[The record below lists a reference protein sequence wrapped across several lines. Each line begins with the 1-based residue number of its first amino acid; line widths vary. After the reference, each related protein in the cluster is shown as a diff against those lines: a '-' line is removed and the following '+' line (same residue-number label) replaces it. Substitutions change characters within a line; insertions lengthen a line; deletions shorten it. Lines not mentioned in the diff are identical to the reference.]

1 RTSAGTSW
9 VSSSRSA
16 AALAAFTVT
25 TNGADPNRQPRYK
38 RAMGEEEIAVAQRAI
53 DLWIAGDRDEAWA
66 MWSEDCVGV
75 PNRDW
80 PEPGPWNGREKLR
93 AEFQSWDTAFG
104 QDWTT
109 HLAVREMTDLGDGRV
124 LLEIEF
130 KASGVE
136 SGLPVDQELA

>member
-1 RTSAGTSW
+1 
-9 VSSSRSA
+9 
-16 AALAAFTVT
+16 
-25 TNGADPNRQPRYK
+25 
-38 RAMGEEEIAVAQRAI
+38 MGEDEMAVAQRAI
-53 DLWIAGDRDEAWA
+53 DLWISGDRDEAWA

-104 QDWTT
+104 QHWTT

-136 SGLPVDQELA
+136 SGLPVDQELAVIETIAGGEIVRADFFMNWAESRRAAGLE